1 MAEYECTIPI
11 AGHAFVTVDADSEDD
26 AIQKAILNVTI
37 DDIQEWEPMG
47 QFSRGNVLY
56 CPQPW
61 DAEATKVSD
70 D

>member
-11 AGHAFVTVDADSEDD
+11 AGHAFVTVDADREEE
-26 AIQKAILNVTI
+26 AIQKALESVTM
-37 DDIQEWEPMG
+37 DDIQEWEPME
-47 QFSRGNVLY
+47 QFGSVNVLY

-61 DAEATKVSD
+61 GAEATKVSD